1 MVANWNW
8 KTTVIPAMGA
18 ALMAFLKA
26 MGWTSADQLAIIGG
40 LVTLL
45 TGAAAKDH
53 DK

>member
-1 MVANWNW
+1 MIENWNW
-8 KTTVIPAMGA
+8 KTTVIPAVGA
-18 ALMAFLKA
+18 AVMAFAKA
-26 MGWTSADQLAIIGG
+26 MGASNEVLIFLGS

>member
-1 MVANWNW
+1 MTENWNW
-8 KTTVIPAMGA
+8 KTTVIPAAGA

-26 MGWTSADQLAIIGG
+26 MGWANAEQLAIIGG

>member
-1 MVANWNW
+1 MTQNWNW
-8 KTTVIPAMGA
+8 KTTVIPAVGA
-18 ALMAFLKA
+18 ALMAFLKT
-26 MGWTSADQLAIIGG
+26 MGWANAEQLAIIGS

>member
-1 MVANWNW
+1 
-8 KTTVIPAMGA
+8 MGV

-40 LVTLL
+40 LVTPL